1 MQNFSDHIRTLRLEK
16 QLPLRKVAAYLDID
30 QAVLS
35 KIERGQRKACRENVI
50 KLAEYYNLD
59 ANKLLNSWHSDQLF
73 YQVKDE
79 EEALEILKITEVR
92 ILYEQKRKK
101 KRSGNN
107 ERKRIIKRINH
118 HLQTIDS
125 ISAAWIFGSFARE
138 EDVSGSDIDIL
149 IKIVPEKTFTLYDI
163 AEIQHDLQKLVGKKV
178 DLVMQKGIRPEIYDR
193 INHDKILIYEKKQD
207 QQL

>member
-1 MQNFSDHIRTLRLEK
+1 MKSFSDHIRTLRLEK

-35 KIERGQRKACRENVI
+35 KIERGQRKASRENVI
-50 KLAEYYNLD
+50 KLAEYYDFN

-79 EEALEILKITEVR
+79 DEALEILKLTEDR
-92 ILYEQKRKK
+92 IQYEQKQK
-101 KRSGNN
+101 KRTSGND
-107 ERKRIIKRINH
+107 ERKRIIKRIRH

-125 ISAAWIFGSFARE
+125 ISAAWIFGSFARG

-149 IKIVPEKTFTLYDI
+149 IKIVPGETFTLYNI
-163 AEIQHDLQKLVGKKV
+163 AEIQHDLQKLLQKKV
-178 DLVMQKGIRPEIYDR
+178 DLIMQEGIRPEISDR
-193 INHDKILIYEKKQD
+193 IAHDKILIYEKKQD
-207 QQL
+207 Q